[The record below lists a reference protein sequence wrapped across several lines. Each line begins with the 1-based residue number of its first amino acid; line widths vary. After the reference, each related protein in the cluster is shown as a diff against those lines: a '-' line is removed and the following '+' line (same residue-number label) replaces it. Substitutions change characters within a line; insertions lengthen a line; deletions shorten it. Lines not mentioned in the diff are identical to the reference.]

1 MSNIVTSNYTYY
13 PNATQVKS
21 GEFWYDDG
29 SSSTINMD
37 SFLSLM
43 IAQLSNQDFNNAVDD
58 SQFIQQL
65 AAYAQVEAMD
75 KMTEYSKIN
84 YATNLIGKDV
94 AVHNSITNEIVY
106 GTVDALNMLN
116 GEMNIYINGVQYD
129 LDSVVQVYPAEDT
142 TGSVTDETDYDVL
155 IEKLLEGLAS
165 LKSDEDSSLTSSFTS
180 TLERLL
186 NAIEELLETGNSG
199 SSENDFIGEITEDE
213 TTESVEE
220 TEETEDVTTD
230 VTEEIAQENA
240 SSVESEE
247 LNTIE

>member
-84 YATNLIGKDV
+84 YGTSLIGKDV
-94 AVHNSITNEIVY
+94 AIHNSITNEIVY
-106 GTVDALNMLN
+106 GKVDALNMMS
-116 GEMNIYINGVQYD
+116 GEMNVYVNGVTYD

-142 TGSVTDETDYDVL
+142 TVSEKDETDYDTL
-155 IEKLLEGLAS
+155 IEKLLEGLAN

-180 TLERLL
+180 TLEKLL
-186 NAIEELLETGNSG
+186 NAIEELLGTSSSG
-199 SSENDFIGEITEDE
+199 SDSSSEITEDE
-213 TTESVEE
+213 TTDSVEEVEE
-220 TEETEDVTTD
+220 TEEVENETTD

-240 SSVESEE
+240 SNVAAEE